1 MDAPSRSVVVFLE
14 SLQDAMEQLR
24 SVWEHYLRRGA
35 RPHRPFLVLG
45 GRPFTVHHKPAV
57 RQFHGCVALGLQID
71 GTDGRE
77 YELGVDIL
85 WDTDCWTITTEAR
98 VTNEPAGQDILRRL
112 PERTADNLSTCVQQL
127 RAAIDEL
134 VNFEDLV
141 LAHGPLE

>member
-1 MDAPSRSVVVFLE
+1 VE
-14 SLQDAMEQLR
+14 
-24 SVWEHYLRRGA
+24 RGVPY
-35 RPHRPFLVLG
+35 RLWKVLD
-45 GRPFTVHHKPAV
+45 RLAV
-57 RQFHGCVALGLQID
+57 GADQID